1 MVRQPGLACLSNLS
15 KDTEDMSALNEANY
29 LSAGLDERISLY
41 LTEGSSDKEY
51 HAQLV
56 AADDGYCVNFQYGR
70 RGSSLTSGTKT
81 KAPVDYPVAKAAYD
95 KLVKE
100 KMAKGYSTGL
110 AGEAFQNPL
119 MEQRASGVLPQLLN
133 AITESQ
139 ALALLED
146 DDYLLEEKFDGHR
159 RMTWGKSDGVIGV
172 NKKGLAVALPLN
184 LAQAVEQTPEGTLID
199 GELMGG
205 VLYAFDLLSLG
216 QEDLRNVDA
225 QTRHERLIKLLADT
239 PATAGVIKV
248 AKAFHTTETKRAE
261 FERIKA
267 AKGEGVV
274 FKLKN
279 SAYAAGRPNS
289 GGSQLKFKF
298 KEEATL
304 QVSAVS
310 ATKRSVSLQGYAD
323 DGVVAALGNVTIPE
337 KFAIPQV
344 GAIVEVQYL
353 YAFPGGALCQPVYK
367 GPRDD
372 QDVSDCKLSQL
383 KIKPADASGEEGDE
397 DSEG

>member
-1 MVRQPGLACLSNLS
+1 MNAPH
-15 KDTEDMSALNEANY
+15 EAND

-56 AADDGYCVNFQYGR
+56 ASGAGYCVNFQYGR
-70 RGSSLTSGTKT
+70 RGSSLTAGTKT
-81 KAPVDYPVAKAAYD
+81 KTPVDYPAAKAAYD
-95 KLVKE
+95 KLIKE
-100 KMAKGYSTGL
+100 KMGKGYSTGL
-110 AGEAFQNPL
+110 AGQAFQSPL
-119 MEQRASGVLPQLLN
+119 MDQRASGVLPQLLN
-133 AITESQ
+133 AITETQ

-146 DDYLLEEKFDGHR
+146 DNYLMEEKFDGHR

-184 LAQAVEQTPEGTLID
+184 LVNAVEQMPQGTLID

-205 VLYAFDLLSLG
+205 VLYAFDLLALG

-225 QTRHERLIKLLADT
+225 QKRHERLVKLLADT
-239 PATAGVIKV
+239 PAAAGVIKV
-248 AKAFHTTETKRAE
+248 AKAFGTTEAKRAE

-274 FKLKN
+274 FKLKDG
-279 SAYAAGRPNS
+279 AYAAGRPSS

-304 QVSAVS
+304 QVCAVS
-310 ATKRSVSLQGYAD
+310 PTKRSVSLQAFAD
-323 DGVVAALGNVTIPE
+323 DGSVVALGNVTIPD

-372 QDVSDCKLSQL
+372 QDISDCKLSQL